1 MDSPQIEA
9 SGGSYNFKLGVP
21 MIRMIAVDIGAESGR
36 VMLGSLEDGFLS
48 VREVHRF
55 PNIPVQVRG
64 TLYWD
69 ILRLFN
75 GIKEGIVRAARVAG
89 GSIASIGVD
98 TWGVDFALLDRQGKL
113 IGNPVHYRDRRTAG
127 MMEEVFRRVPPEE
140 IYTRTGIQFMPIN
153 TLYQLFSMVRRG
165 DPQLEI
171 AQTFLTIPDLLH
183 YWLSG
188 VAVCEFTNATTTQ
201 CYDPLHRDWAWDLL
215 RRLEIPTH
223 LFPEVRPAGTV
234 LGPLLPEVADEM
246 GLSGVQVIAPA
257 SHDTG
262 SAVAAVPFQ
271 HPDAVYISSGTWSL
285 VGVEVQA
292 PVIHE
297 QARRYNFTNEGGVDG
312 TFRLLKNV
320 MGLWLLQECRRTWA
334 RKAGLPLEE
343 DPGSSRIHAIRGTQ
357 QAWDYEAL
365 VRQAEM
371 ASPLRSLIDPDDPR
385 FLPPGD
391 MPARIQAFC
400 RETGQPVPEEP
411 GAIVRCILES
421 LALKYRWVIE
431 RLEELL
437 GRSIPAIHI
446 VGGGA
451 RNAVLCQWTADA
463 TGRPVLAGP
472 VEATAI
478 GNLMVQAMAL
488 GYVSNLREAREVI
501 HRSFAPVI
509 YEPHSSAMWDE
520 AYERFVASILP
531 FAEGFQR
538 SPTE

>member
-1 MDSPQIEA
+1 
-9 SGGSYNFKLGVP
+9 
-21 MIRMIAVDIGAESGR
+21 MIHMVAIDIGAESGR
-36 VMLGSLEDGFLS
+36 VVLGSFDGRLLS
-48 VREVHRF
+48 IREAHRF
-55 PNIPVQVRG
+55 PNIPVQVHD
-64 TLYWD
+64 TLHWD
-69 ILRLFN
+69 VLRLFN
-75 GIKEGIVRAARVAG
+75 GIREGIARAARTVG

-113 IGNPVHYRDRRTAG
+113 IGNPVHYRDRRTEG

-140 IYTRTGIQFMPIN
+140 IYARTGIQFMPIN
-153 TLYQLFSMVRRG
+153 TLYQLFSMVLRG

-171 AQTFLTIPDLLH
+171 AHTFLTIPDLFH

-201 CYDPLHRDWAWDLL
+201 CYDPLRGDWARDLL
-215 RRLEIPTH
+215 ERLGIPIRV
-223 LFPEVRPAGTV
+223 FPEIRPPGTV
-234 LGPLLPEVADEM
+234 LGSLLPTLAEEL
-246 GLSGVQVIAPA
+246 GLSKTQVVAPA

-271 HPDAVYISSGTWSL
+271 HPDAAYISSGTWSL
-285 VGVEVQA
+285 VGVEVRA

-297 QARRYNFTNEGGVDG
+297 QARQYNFTNEGGVGG

-343 DPGSSRIHAIRGTQ
+343 ESPMLSEARPFWGGRTS
-357 QAWDYEAL
+357 WDYEAL
-365 VRQAEM
+365 VRQARE
-371 ASPLRSLIDPDDPR
+371 APPLRSLIDPDDPR

-391 MPARIQAFC
+391 MPSRIQAFC
-400 RETGQPVPEEP
+400 RETGQPVPETP
-411 GAIVRCILES
+411 GEIVRCILES

-431 RLEELL
+431 RLEDLL
-437 GRSIPAIHI
+437 GRPIPMIHI
-446 VGGGA
+446 VGGGS
-451 RNAVLCQWTADA
+451 RNAALCQWTADA

-488 GYVSNLREAREVI
+488 GHVGSLEEAREVI
-501 HRSFAPVI
+501 RRSFSPVI
-509 YEPHSSAMWDE
+509 YEPHPSSLWEE
-520 AYERFVASILP
+520 AYGCFVSSILP
-531 FAEGFQR
+531 R
-538 SPTE
+538 LPSLL

>member
-1 MDSPQIEA
+1 
-9 SGGSYNFKLGVP
+9 
-21 MIRMIAVDIGAESGR
+21 MIAVDIGAESGR
-36 VMLGSLEDGFLS
+36 VILGSLENGRLS
-48 VREVHRF
+48 IREVYRF
-55 PNIPVQVRG
+55 PNVPIQVLG
-64 TLYWD
+64 TLHWN
-69 ILRLFN
+69 ILRLFQ
-75 GIKEGIVRAARVAG
+75 GIQEGIARAARGAG
-89 GSIASIGVD
+89 GAIASIGVD

-113 IGNPVHYRDRRTAG
+113 IGNPVHYRDRRTEG

-140 IYTRTGIQFMPIN
+140 IYARTGIQFMPIN
-153 TLYQLFSMVRRG
+153 TLYQLFAMVLRG

-171 AQTFLTIPDLLH
+171 ARTFLTIPDLFH

-201 CYDPLHRDWAWDLL
+201 CYDPIRGDWARDLL
-215 RRLEIPTH
+215 ERLGIPTH
-223 LFPEVRPAGTV
+223 LFPDIRPPGTV
-234 LGPLLPEVADEM
+234 LGPLRDEVAGGDLH
-246 GLSGVQVIAPA
+246 LSGVQVIAPA

-271 HPDAVYISSGTWSL
+271 HPDAAYISSGTWSL
-285 VGVEVQA
+285 VGVEVRA
-292 PVIHE
+292 PVIQE
-297 QARRYNFTNEGGVDG
+297 KARRYNFTNEGGVEG

-334 RKAGLPLEE
+334 RKAGLSLEAE
-343 DPGSSRIHAIRGTQ
+343 GMEWPESPRTWGARR
-357 QAWDYEAL
+357 AWDYETL
-365 VRQAEM
+365 VRQAE
-371 ASPLRSLIDPDDPR
+371 AAPPLRSLIDPDDPR

-391 MPARIQAFC
+391 MPARIQDFC

-437 GRSIPAIHI
+437 GRRIPAIHI

-463 TGRPVLAGP
+463 TQRPVLAGP

-488 GYVSNLREAREVI
+488 GYVGSLAEAREVI
-501 HRSFAPVI
+501 RRSFAPVV
-509 YEPHSSAMWDE
+509 YEPRASTMWDE
-520 AYERFVASILP
+520 AYERFVSSVLP
-531 FAEGFQR
+531 LGESSRQR
-538 SPTE
+538 STGS

>member
-1 MDSPQIEA
+1 
-9 SGGSYNFKLGVP
+9 
-21 MIRMIAVDIGAESGR
+21 MIRMIAVDVGAESGR
-36 VMLGSLEDGFLS
+36 VILGSLEDGLLS
-48 VREVHRF
+48 IREAHRF
-55 PNIPVQVRG
+55 PNVPVQARG
-64 TLYWD
+64 TLHWD
-69 ILRLFN
+69 ILRLFH
-75 GIKEGIVRAARVAG
+75 GIQEGIARAARMAG

-113 IGNPVHYRDRRTAG
+113 IGNPVHYRDRRTEG

-140 IYTRTGIQFMPIN
+140 IYARTGIQFMPIN
-153 TLYQLFSMVRRG
+153 TLYQLFSMILRG

-171 AQTFLTIPDLLH
+171 AQTFLTIPDLFH

-201 CYDPLHRDWAWDLL
+201 CYDPFHRDWARDLL
-215 RRLEIPTH
+215 ERLGIPTH
-223 LFPEVRPAGTV
+223 LFPEIRPPGTV
-234 LGPLLPEVADEM
+234 LGPLLNEVADEL
-246 GLSGVQVIAPA
+246 GLSGTQVVTPA

-271 HPDAVYISSGTWSL
+271 HPDAAYISSGTWSL
-285 VGVEVQA
+285 VGVEVRA
-292 PVIHE
+292 PVIQE
-297 QARRYNFTNEGGVDG
+297 PARRYNFTNEGGVEG

-334 RKAGLPLEE
+334 RKAGLSLEGK
-343 DPGSSRIHAIRGTQ
+343 DPELSGIRVTGRAQ

-371 ASPLRSLIDPDDPR
+371 APPLRSLIDPDDPR

-437 GRSIPAIHI
+437 GRPIPVIHI
-446 VGGGA
+446 VGGGS

-488 GYVSNLREAREVI
+488 GHVSSLAEAREVI
-501 HRSFAPVI
+501 RRSFASVV
-509 YEPHSSAMWDE
+509 YEPRSSSLWDE
-520 AYERFVASILP
+520 AYERFVSSVLP
-531 FAEGFQR
+531 LAEGSR
-538 SPTE
+538 PDSSG